1 MKWHFCFNFP
11 PKSFIQDIGQKY
23 FLIFWASTTTASDI
37 VLFQNEYDFLS
48 PSLTLI
54 GKIIRKI

>member
-1 MKWHFCFNFP
+1 MKWHFFSYFP
-11 PKSFIQDIGQKY
+11 PKRPLQDIGQKY
-23 FLIFWASTTTASDI
+23 FFIFWASTTTAPDI